1 MPGKIQQS
9 TYLSKVFMDATDAI
23 IIEDLDGMVL
33 DVNREAER
41 AYGWSR
47 KELVGQSYKKL
58 VPEFRSRHA
67 DELLERCAAGE
78 DIRNIEAVR
87 ITKNGESRIVLL
99 AMSSLRDEKGTAVAI
114 ASYAK
119 DITDL
124 KGEAAERERM
134 AKVFMDATDAIIIE
148 TLEGVILDVNRAAV
162 DAYGYSR
169 EELIGNPIKLVVPD
183 ERHEGA
189 DDLLRR
195 CIAGEEL
202 RNIEVVRDTKTGERV
217 VVLLTLSLLHDA
229 QGKPMSIASYAKDI
243 TELRRVEEQQRKER
257 EEVIAAQAQSLA
269 ELSTP
274 VTEVWEGILLLP
286 IVGIVD
292 SRRAHD
298 IMNSVLETIS
308 EKQARHIILDIS
320 GVGVVDTAVANHF
333 IKISKATQLM
343 GCRCAI
349 SGVSPAIAQTMVELG
364 IDVGTMSTTSTMRDA
379 LRAAFKQAGVRIET

>member
-1 MPGKIQQS
+1 MAPKS
-9 TYLSKVFMDATDAI
+9 TAAYLSKVFMDATDAI
-23 IIEDLDGMVL
+23 IIEDLEGVVL

-47 KELVGQSYKKL
+47 NELVGESYKKL
-58 VPEFRSRHA
+58 VPDFRSRHA
-67 DELLERCAAGE
+67 DELLERCAAG
-78 DIRNIEAVR
+78 DDLRNVEAVR
-87 ITKNGESRIVLL
+87 VTKGGESRNVLL
-99 AMSSLRDEKGTAVAI
+99 AMSLLKDEKGKAIAI

-124 KGEAAERERM
+124 KAEEVERERM
-134 AKVFMDATDAIIIE
+134 VKVFMDATDSIIIE
-148 TLEGVILDVNRAAV
+148 DLQGVILEVNRAAI

-169 EELIGNPIKLVVPD
+169 DELVGKPIKLVVPD
-183 ERHEGA
+183 ERHDSA

-195 CIAGEEL
+195 CAAGEEV
-202 RNIEVVRDTKTGERV
+202 RNVEVVRSTKAGERV
-217 VVLLTLSLLHDA
+217 TVLLTLSLLHDA
-229 QGKPMSIASYAKDI
+229 EGKPMSIASYAKDI
-243 TELRRVEEQQRKER
+243 TELRRVEQQQKNER
-257 EEVIAAQAQSLA
+257 EAVIAAQAQSLS

-298 IMNSVLETIS
+298 IMNSVLESIS

-343 GCRCAI
+343 GCRCSI

-379 LRAAFKQAGVRIET
+379 LREAFNQVGVRIET